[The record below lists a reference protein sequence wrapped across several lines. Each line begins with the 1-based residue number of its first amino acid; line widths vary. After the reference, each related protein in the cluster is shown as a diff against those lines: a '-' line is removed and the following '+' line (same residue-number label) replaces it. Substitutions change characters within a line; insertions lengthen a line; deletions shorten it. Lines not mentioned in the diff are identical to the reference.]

1 MIGPISIFSG
11 LIRRFNPPNPM
22 STTQN
27 DSASSQTN
35 KVHCKTCGSGFARER
50 NLRIHEAMH
59 DNIEP
64 NTKNTPQAIAKRL
77 KCNTD
82 HNTNRWKLR
91 KNDPVYR
98 EKERQISITNRMN
111 KKAAKVNDVEPKDVS
126 TSTDVELDDPST
138 PIDVGSH
145 DSSTPI
151 DVEFMSS
158 CVILCEDTRLPE
170 KDGGG
175 GSSRR
180 VKKPRILDSPKDGL
194 RVQTTALTTQ
204 NVMTFF
210 APKWS
215 APRSRAQRLADPRHS
230 AI

>member
-27 DSASSQTN
+27 HSASSQTN

-64 NTKNTPQAIAKRL
+64 DTKNTPQAIAKRL

-91 KNDPVYR
+91 TNDPIYR
-98 EKERQISITNRMN
+98 EKERQISRTNRMN

-126 TSTDVELDDPST
+126 TPVDVD
-138 PIDVGSH
+138 
-145 DSSTPI
+145 
-151 DVEFMSS
+151 FMSS
-158 CVILCEDTRLPE
+158 CVNLCEDIRLPE
-170 KDGGG
+170 EGGGGG

-180 VKKPRILDSPKDGL
+180 VKKPRILEPPKDGL
-194 RVQTTALTTQ
+194 RVRTTALTTQ